1 MFTIKACKAVHA
13 IFTQNGEKSM
23 QNSGKLDKYFDQY
36 GTHRQ
41 WRRPNG
47 EGANL
52 DIVELA
58 VCRGAAS

>member
-1 MFTIKACKAVHA
+1 MQGST
-13 IFTQNGEKSM
+13 IFTQNKEKSM

-41 WRRPNG
+41 WSRPKS

-52 DIVELA
+52 GDGNNCETIAICRDI
-58 VCRGAAS
+58 S